1 MGANDQ
7 TTNRTSIG
15 ADIRLLGNWLGD
27 ILKEQYEDDDDAVDS
42 AYDLVEKVRHAAKD
56 WRNGDAA
63 AGTRLSELIQK
74 TNLEEKLTLIKSF
87 SNYFQLVNIAEDLE
101 RIRVLR
107 QREQADK
114 LDETIDR
121 AISWLRNRGQTADDA
136 RKLFDQL
143 RIRFVLTAHPSETKR
158 QEILIKLRNITR
170 MMTHRERETLLQR
183 ERKHLEQSIAEEI
196 ETLWQ
201 TSVVASRQKTVM
213 DEVEVGLYFL
223 TSVIMDVV
231 VGIYDEFYESLEKHY
246 PDHEWADLHRLL
258 RYGSWIGGDRD
269 GNPNVTPEVSLQTLK
284 LHREAARKAYLDEI
298 RQLIN
303 HLTQASPAPE
313 ALDYL
318 DTELPTPEYLTPT
331 PYKGEIFREKLFVI
345 ADKLEKDLYG
355 RHAELLHD
363 LRALQAT
370 LADTRNHRAASGRLR
385 RLSRKVRL
393 FGFHLMPLD
402 IREDA
407 RLHAATIAELLSHY
421 GLQDDYLNLPE
432 TEKQRILTVEIQN
445 PRPFF
450 PPEADSFTPTT
461 QRVVATWRTVAIAH
475 ERYGKDAIDTFIA
488 SMSEQPSDV
497 LTLLLFATEVGVADD
512 LDLVPLF
519 ETIEDLANA
528 PEVMRVLFNNPVY
541 REHITKRSNRQ
552 QIMIGYSDSGKD
564 GGYLASNWH
573 LYKSQQQLTLACTEH
588 GIELEL
594 FHGRGGSIGRGGG
607 PTNRAILSQPAA
619 SLRGGIKMTEQ
630 GEVIAYRYSNH
641 EIARRHLH
649 QVLNACIIALGG
661 AETDKVK
668 VAWADAMES
677 LAIHGR
683 EAFRLFVYDNDDFLT
698 YWQQSTPINELSQLR
713 ISSRPAKRGAKGGF
727 AAMRAIPWVF
737 SWMQCRAIIPSWYG
751 IGTAIYRYQQ
761 ENSDTQTLSEMY
773 REWSF
778 FRTLVRNA
786 ALDVAKA
793 DMGIAALYSTLV
805 TDEGVRQ
812 RMFSRIQQEHE
823 LTREMLCLIS
833 GQSDLLD
840 YTPALRHSIDRRN
853 PYVDPLNFIQ
863 VELLQQWRT
872 ISPEDEHY
880 QATLEAILASINGIA
895 AGMKT
900 TG

>member
-1 MGANDQ
+1 MDANEQ
-7 TTNRTSIG
+7 SNNRASIG

-27 ILKEQYEDDDDAVDS
+27 ILKEQYEDENDTVDS

-56 WRNGDAA
+56 WRSGDSA
-63 AGTRLSELIQK
+63 AGQRLSELIQK

-107 QREQADK
+107 QREREDK

-121 AISWLRNRGQTADDA
+121 AVAWLKNRGQTADDA
-136 RKLFDQL
+136 RRLFDQL
-143 RIRFVLTAHPSETKR
+143 RLRFVLTAHPSETKR

-170 MMTHRERETLLQR
+170 MMTRRERESLLQR
-183 ERKHLEQSIAEEI
+183 ERNHLEQAIAEEI

-231 VGIYDEFYESLEKHY
+231 VGIYDEFYESLERHY
-246 PDHEWADLHRLL
+246 PNHEWADLHRLL

-269 GNPNVTPEVSLQTLK
+269 GNPNVTPEVSLQTLR

-298 RQLIN
+298 QQLLN
-303 HLTQASPAPE
+303 HLTQASPPPE
-313 ALDYL
+313 ELDQLETQLPTLDYMASV
-318 DTELPTPEYLTPT
+318 

-345 ADKLEKDLYG
+345 ADKLEKDMYG
-355 RHAELLHD
+355 RHTELLHD
-363 LRALQAT
+363 LRAIQAALT
-370 LADTRNHRAASGRLR
+370 DTRNHRAASGRLR

-421 GLQDDYLNLPE
+421 GLQDDYLSLPE
-432 TEKQRILTVEIQN
+432 TEKQRILTAEIQN

-450 PPEADSFTPTT
+450 PPETISFSSTT
-461 QRVVATWRTVAIAH
+461 KRVVATWRTVAIAH
-475 ERYGKDAIDTFIA
+475 ERHGKDAIDTFIA

-528 PEVMRVLFNNPVY
+528 PQVMRVLFNNPAY

-564 GGYLASNWH
+564 GGYIASNWH
-573 LYKSQQQLTLACTEH
+573 LYKAQQQLTFACTDY

-649 QVLNACIIALGG
+649 QVLNACMIALGG

-668 VAWADAMES
+668 VVWADAMEA
-677 LAIHGR
+677 LATYGR

-713 ISSRPAKRGAKGGF
+713 ISSRPAKRGTKGGF

-751 IGTAIYRYQQ
+751 IGTAIHRYQQ
-761 ENSDTQTLSEMY
+761 DNADTQTLSEMY

-805 TDEGVRQ
+805 ADESVRQ
-812 RMFSRIQQEHE
+812 RMFKRIHQEHE
-823 LTREMLCLIS
+823 LTHNMLCLIS
-833 GQSDLLD
+833 GQDDLLD
-840 YTPALRHSIDRRN
+840 YTPALRRSIDRRN

-863 VELLQQWRT
+863 VELLKQWRAMT
-872 ISPEDEHY
+872 PEDEHY
-880 QATLEAILASINGIA
+880 QKTLEAILASINGIA